1 MTGFWGI
8 LTGFVGIIFAL
19 AITAGA
25 IYVVRRP
32 LARFLEKI
40 IDDREV
46 AALGVT
52 FILLL
57 LGLDGLE
64 AVLGYFTQANLNTLF
79 DGLVR
84 LLNSLAGTVQWAA
97 YIGALLFIAMRSA
110 AASWRDGNNHHLNSI
125 STPARL
131 EWSRNDPRLFQADA
145 IQATGGV
152 GKLALLFAYPVHPTQ
167 LQPGSSICQALVA
180 GPQLCA
186 GLLCQGQVLSIV
198 CPGLT
203 QPVCPD

>member
-32 LARFLEKI
+32 LTRFLEKI

-46 AALGVT
+46 AALGAT

-84 LLNSLAGTVQWAA
+84 LLNNLAGTVQWAA
-97 YIGALLFIAMRSA
+97 YIGALLFIGYAIRS
-110 AASWRDGNNHHLNSI
+110 S
-125 STPARL
+125 
-131 EWSRNDPRLFQADA
+131 
-145 IQATGGV
+145 
-152 GKLALLFAYPVHPTQ
+152 
-167 LQPGSSICQALVA
+167 LVA
-180 GPQLCA
+180 RRE
-186 GLLCQGQVLSIV
+186 
-198 CPGLT
+198 
-203 QPVCPD
+203 